1 MFNGGKHINELI
13 IQLINVI
20 THEYICEQV
29 EVGAPTKKM
38 RVILDVSNIFD
49 KELIFWLI
57 F

>member
-29 EVGAPTKKM
+29 EVDAPKK
-38 RVILDVSNIFD
+38 DVSIFFD